1 MGRKGDWRPGNPGKP
16 GTPSGRTRPSPAGRN
31 GDMGRSLRSLAC
43 RHEALSTGH
52 KHYHLTVSPKGLI
65 LFMIASCS
73 GVTLAPEAAL
83 VPGLAPGNMERLGFM
98 L

>member
-1 MGRKGDWRPGNPGKP
+1 M
-16 GTPSGRTRPSPAGRN
+16 
-31 GDMGRSLRSLAC
+31 RSLAC

-73 GVTLAPEAAL
+73 GVTLAPEADP

>member
-1 MGRKGDWRPGNPGKP
+1 
-16 GTPSGRTRPSPAGRN
+16 
-31 GDMGRSLRSLAC
+31 MGRSLRSLAC
-43 RHEALSTGH
+43 RHEVLSTGH

-73 GVTLAPEAAL
+73 GVTAAPGAGPGAAL

-98 L
+98 LSLS